1 MSALVPKSEYPAGYQ
16 DWLESVLKEASSFVT
31 SAWRLGD
38 LLNEGE
44 RKYGE
49 MYAQVSTHTN
59 LSEHTL
65 ANMKYVASRFES
77 SRRRELSFTSHAE
90 VAGLDPDVQDT
101 LLDKAIENGWKTRE
115 IRAAAR
121 EFKSNLK
128 KPEPE
133 TDKQPETI
141 EGRAETPPIDHNA
154 EDAETVD
161 IDMTDVEYAP
171 ALPSAALQADW
182 FEKALLI
189 NLYWLKDPHGVAHEL
204 ADRDFTSV
212 GGILNLQIFLTG
224 LLEEL
229 NKLGIR
235 YPLEDL
241 VACSPLAANGGAIAP
256 ATPNGDGGE
265 SSSPSSS
272 PLIHESERP

>member
-1 MSALVPKSEYPAGYQ
+1 MNDLVPKSDYPAGYQ
-16 DWLESVLKEASSFVT
+16 KWLESVLKEANSFVT

-49 MYAQVSTHTN
+49 MYAQVSAHTN

-90 VAGLDPDVQDT
+90 VAGLDPDVQDA
-101 LLDKAIENGWKTRE
+101 LLDKATENGWKTRE
-115 IRAAAR
+115 IRAAVK

-128 KPEPE
+128 KPEPK
-133 TDKQPETI
+133 TDEQSETI
-141 EGRAETPPIDHNA
+141 EGRAETPPIDHDA
-154 EDAETVD
+154 DDAETVD
-161 IDMTDVEYAP
+161 IDVTDVEYAP

-189 NLYWLKDPHGVAHEL
+189 NLRWLKDPHGVAHEL

-229 NKLGIR
+229 DKLGIH
-235 YPLEDL
+235 YPLDDL
-241 VACSPLAANGGAIAP
+241 TNSGALSPH
-256 ATPNGDGGE
+256 ATQPDGDGDE
-265 SSSPSSS
+265 SSSPPSS
-272 PLIHESERP
+272 PLIHESERL